1 MLLALGAASAA
12 LDAIQSLTT
21 PKRSSSSQG
30 TGFGSAS
37 TPPVDGASAPGAGTA
52 PVTGFTNG
60 PQISPDNIN
69 ALLSAQSESTGFNGS
84 DANSLLSAPPTFSNA
99 ATSAYNAIDQ
109 LVQGKAVP
117 VPHPPAS
124 LSLNV

>member
-21 PKRSSSSQG
+21 PKPSSSKG
-30 TGFGSAS
+30 TGFGPAAPPPADAS
-37 TPPVDGASAPGAGTA
+37 SLLPAGTA
-52 PVTGFTNG
+52 PVTGFSNR

-109 LVQGKAVP
+109 LVPGRAAP

-124 LSLNV
+124 LSLSA

>member
-37 TPPVDGASAPGAGTA
+37 TPPVDGASAP
-52 PVTGFTNG
+52 VTGFANG

-109 LVQGKAVP
+109 LVPGRAAP

-124 LSLNV
+124 LSLSA

>member
-21 PKRSSSSQG
+21 PKTSSSQG
-30 TGFGSAS
+30 TGFGPASA
-37 TPPVDGASAPGAGTA
+37 PPVDTSSSLPAGTA

-84 DANSLLSAPPTFSNA
+84 DANSLLSAPLTFSNA

-109 LVQGKAVP
+109 LVQGKAAP
-117 VPHPPAS
+117 VPHSPGS

>member
-1 MLLALGAASAA
+1 MLIALGAASAA

-21 PKRSSSSQG
+21 PKPSSSQG
-30 TGFGSAS
+30 TGFGPAS
-37 TPPVDGASAPGAGTA
+37 TPPIDGPSALGAGTA
-52 PVTGFTNG
+52 PLTGSTNG
-60 PQISPDNIN
+60 PQISPDNIS
-69 ALLSAQSESTGFNGS
+69 ALLAAQSQSTGFNGS

>member
-12 LDAIQSLTT
+12 LNAIQSLTT
-21 PKRSSSSQG
+21 PKPSSSKG

-37 TPPVDGASAPGAGTA
+37 TPPADTSSSLPAGSA
-52 PVTGFTNG
+52 PVTGFSKG
-60 PQISPDNIN
+60 PQLSPGNIS
-69 ALLSAQSESTGFNGS
+69 ALLAAQSQSTGFNGS
-84 DANSLLSAPPTFSNA
+84 GTNSLLSAPPRFSNA

-109 LVQGKAVP
+109 LAQGEAAP

-124 LSLNV
+124 LSLKV

>member
-21 PKRSSSSQG
+21 PKTSSSQG
-30 TGFGSAS
+30 TGFGPAS
-37 TPPVDGASAPGAGTA
+37 TPPIDGPSALGAGTA

-109 LVQGKAVP
+109 LVPGRAAP

-124 LSLNV
+124 LSLSA

>member
-12 LDAIQSLTT
+12 LDAIQSLTP

-30 TGFGSAS
+30 TGFGPAS
-37 TPPVDGASAPGAGTA
+37 TPPIDGASA
-52 PVTGFTNG
+52 PVTGFTSG

-69 ALLSAQSESTGFNGS
+69 ALLSAQSQSTGFNGS
-84 DANSLLSAPPTFSNA
+84 DANLLLSAPPTFSNA

-109 LVQGKAVP
+109 LVPGRAAP

-124 LSLNV
+124 LSLSA

>member
-1 MLLALGAASAA
+1 MLLALGAVSAA

-21 PKRSSSSQG
+21 PKPSSSQG

-37 TPPVDGASAPGAGTA
+37 IPPTGNPSALPAGTV

-60 PQISPDNIN
+60 PQISPDNIS
-69 ALLSAQSESTGFNGS
+69 ALLAAQSQSTGFNGS
-84 DANSLLSAPPTFSNA
+84 NANSLLSAPPTFSNA
-99 ATSAYNAIDQ
+99 ATSAY
-109 LVQGKAVP
+109 LVQGKAAP
-117 VPHPPAS
+117 IPHPPAS

>member
-21 PKRSSSSQG
+21 PKRSSSQG
-30 TGFGSAS
+30 TGFGPAS
-37 TPPVDGASAPGAGTA
+37 TPPIDGASA
-52 PVTGFTNG
+52 PVTGFTSG

-69 ALLSAQSESTGFNGS
+69 ALLSAQSQSTGFNGS

-109 LVQGKAVP
+109 LVPGKAAP
-117 VPHPPAS
+117 VPHPPAQ
-124 LSLNV
+124 LSLNA

>member
-109 LVQGKAVP
+109 LVPGRAAP

-124 LSLNV
+124 LSLSA